1 MRAHPRGWHLPKPLG
16 PSKIR
21 AMSLDDHAGSPVSG
35 PVAPE
40 LYAYTNYRAF
50 LKDWFESRRGRPSV
64 RQAAARLGC
73 SAALLSAVQGGSR
86 DLHPPHTEKL
96 AALVTDDSDRHAYFL
111 ALVDYEQGDT
121 LARKREA
128 LRRVM
133 AMRRFRTGRRLVDST
148 WDLFAHWYVPAVAEL
163 ARCEGFR
170 EDPAWIAEVMR
181 PRITTEQAA
190 EALVVL
196 QEGSFLAR
204 GEDGRLR
211 PTEAI
216 FRTEHEVA
224 RVERIAVAEWHRN
237 LLERARE
244 ALDTL
249 PADER
254 HFASAS
260 LPMSAELLKELKAVI
275 STFMEDVTSRTT
287 GHPSE
292 RDRVYQLCVQLFPV
306 SGKTRP

>member
-1 MRAHPRGWHLPKPLG
+1 MSLEHVLG
-16 PSKIR
+16 PP
-21 AMSLDDHAGSPVSG
+21 AVGG
-35 PVAPE
+35 APPE
-40 LYAYTNYRAF
+40 IFAYTNYRAY
-50 LKDWFESRRGRPSV
+50 LKDWFESRKGRPSV
-64 RQAAARLGC
+64 RQAAAKVGC
-73 SAALLSAVQGGSR
+73 SPALLSAVQGGTR

-96 AALVTDDSDRHAYFL
+96 AALVTDDGDTHAYFL

-133 AMRRFRTGRRLVDST
+133 SMRRFRTGRRLVDST
-148 WDLFAHWYVPAVAEL
+148 WDLFAHWYIPAITEL

-181 PRITTEQAA
+181 PRITVEQAT

-196 QEGSFLAR
+196 QEGGYLAR
-204 GEDGRLR
+204 GEDGRLQ
-211 PTEAI
+211 PTDAV
-216 FRTEHEVA
+216 FRTDHEVA
-224 RVERIAVAEWHRN
+224 RVERIAVAEWHRAM
-237 LLERARE
+237 LERARE

-260 LPMSAELLKELKAVI
+260 LPMSPELVKELKAVI
-275 STFMEDVTSRTT
+275 SAFMEDVTSRTT

-292 RDRVYQLCVQLFPV
+292 RERVYQLGVQLFPV
-306 SGKTRP
+306 SARTRT